1 MKDPHKR
8 KKIFN
13 FDSILALVLI
23 PIALYL
29 IYYQYSMPKSA
40 VRQALGPSFVPIALL
55 AGMVVTA
62 VFLFFSSLEV
72 ERKAGADASTPS
84 GPETRTS
91 AKQKKVV
98 ILILLGLLVYAAIL
112 IPVGF
117 IISTILC
124 ILYQA
129 QLYQRGKWVR
139 NLTVSVPFSFLVYYV
154 FVYQLDVAL
163 PAGILEILA
172 P

>member
-1 MKDPHKR
+1 M
-8 KKIFN
+8 
-13 FDSILALVLI
+13 LALALI

-40 VRQALGPSFVPIALL
+40 IRQALGPSFVPIALL
-55 AGMVVTA
+55 AGMIITA
-62 VFLFFSSLEV
+62 VFLFSSSLQT
-72 ERKAGADASTPS
+72 KPKTGADGSTPS
-84 GPETRTS
+84 ESETTTS

-98 ILILLGLLVYAAIL
+98 ILILLGLLVYALIL
-112 IPVGF
+112 VPVGF
-117 IISTILC
+117 IISTTLC

-139 NLTVSVPFSFLVYYV
+139 NLVVSVPFSFLVYYV
-154 FVYQLDVAL
+154 FVYTLDVSL
-163 PAGILEILA
+163 PAGLLEILA